1 MPKRFLLTLGLLT
14 LSLFAL
20 VTGVNAALD
29 HMSRTSTQNAVVIY
43 DDQGNALYAYY
54 GDLTNCTV
62 VVRPNATITGPHFLH
77 RT

>member
-14 LSLFAL
+14 FGLFAL

-29 HMSRTSTQNAVVIY
+29 RMSRTSTQNTVVIY
-43 DDQGNALYAYY
+43 DDQGNALYAYN
-54 GDLTNCTV
+54 GDLASCTV
-62 VVRPNATITGPHFLH
+62 VLRPNATITGPHFLH